1 VSLGCARTAGVV
13 SMAVALTLALA
24 ACGGSDSSERSVSA
38 PTTATAASAPSASV
52 TSATPRAGAEATTPV
67 TPSVPGARALPA
79 RIPGFTLMPVRI
91 GTARESL
98 VFRTRNSI
106 LNGLTGQASD
116 YALEIGEAAGRGDTS
131 LLIGVVARP
140 GTSPPSIPSDVN
152 RLIGAQPEA
161 TFRVHGHDIALHG
174 APGYDLAVVDA
185 GPRHMVVAIAVSR
198 PLARA
203 LVSAVAEALPG

>member
-1 VSLGCARTAGVV
+1 
-13 SMAVALTLALA
+13 MAVALALALA
-24 ACGGSDSSERSVSA
+24 GCGGGDSSERSVSA

-52 TSATPRAGAEATTPV
+52 TTGTPRASAEATTPA
-67 TPSVPGARALPA
+67 TPSVPGARALPVH
-79 RIPGFTLMPVRI
+79 IPGFTLRPVRI

-140 GTSPPSIPSDVN
+140 GTSPPDIPGDVN
-152 RLIGAQPEA
+152 RLIEVEPEA
-161 TFRVHGHDIALHG
+161 SFRVQGREVALYRVP
-174 APGYDLAVVDA
+174 AYDLAVVDA
-185 GPRHMVVAIAVSR
+185 GPRHAVVAIAVGR

-203 LVSAVAEALPG
+203 IASAVAGALPG